1 MKDRDK
7 TRAELLEELRELRLR
22 FAALDSTQR
31 DDDQTTTPN
40 AIEHRTAIL
49 KKGHALA
56 RLGIYELVAPFEAK
70 DVSWSQ
76 EMFRIT
82 GRSPALGAPA
92 VQEYF
97 DEIVHPEDQPRL
109 KQAWELL
116 SKKDGKFDL
125 RYRVVRP
132 EGSVRY
138 IHSVGEVNCH
148 ANGEL
153 LKVIGTII
161 DRTEQEEAERKLQRM
176 NQLFNSILENASL
189 CVSRIDENGV
199 VTESRGRALEKL
211 GLKENELVGFN
222 YLDPSSP
229 HHAEVKRALA
239 GEALKVTH
247 RAVHEGKP
255 LCFQNYLFPDKVT
268 GKGLVNFSVDVT
280 ELTEAQE
287 ELKVQSRVLDS
298 MGEGVNVSDENGNI
312 LYTNPAFD
320 AMFGY
325 SQGELTGAH
334 TSLLNANPSD
344 ENDRLRGDIVESL
357 KTKGVWSGEF
367 SNRKKDGT
375 LFFTSANIS
384 SLGISGKTCSI
395 SVQEDITERKQIED
409 ALRLVVAGT
418 SHGFGQDFILSLV
431 RQLAAALRV
440 RFAFVTELC
449 EGREDRVRTLALWNG
464 TGFSDNFEYDTQDT
478 PCAEVVA
485 KEITH
490 FPERVQEL
498 FPKDTLLQEMGIES
512 YLAIPL
518 FDEAGKPLG
527 HLGVMHDRP
536 MEEATLATSIL
547 SVFASRAGAEL
558 ERKRAEAALE
568 KSHEQL
574 RQAQKMEAIGKLAG
588 GIAHDFN
595 NLLTVINGYCEIL
608 LEELPSHFSH
618 RQEIKG
624 IHRAGDRAVLLTR
637 QLLAFSR
644 KQILKL
650 ETLNANEVV
659 AELVVMLERII
670 SENIEMRFHRN
681 PQPLMVK
688 ADFGQVEQAL
698 LNIVINAQDA
708 MTEGG
713 QLTIQTSL
721 VPAGS
726 IQQTD
731 LSVSKSTDYVEISV
745 RDTGEGMKEET
756 KRRLFEPF
764 YTTKDVGKATGLG
777 LAVVYGIIRQHDGYI
792 VVESEPGKGTEI
804 KLYFPVAEEI
814 RIPQTRSDDAIHQQ
828 SRGETVLLIEDDD
841 SVREIGVRM
850 LAGFGYQVLT
860 ASDGV
865 EAVEIFERER
875 EHIDLVLMDVV
886 MPRMS
891 GPETYKQMREFK
903 ANLPAIFVTGH
914 DLNSEIHK
922 LDEYAEGSSIR
933 VLRKPYS
940 KTRLGQEISKLLGR

>member
-1 MKDRDK
+1 MKDQDK

-22 FAALDSTQR
+22 FAALDSTQG

-56 RLGIYELVAPFEAK
+56 RLGIYELVAPFGVE

-109 KQAWELL
+109 KQEWELL

-132 EGSVRY
+132 DGSVRS

-148 ANGEL
+148 ANGKL

-176 NQLFNSILENASL
+176 NQLFNAILEDGSL

-211 GLKENELVGFN
+211 GLNENELVGVNF
-222 YLDPSSP
+222 LDPSAP
-229 HHAEVKRALA
+229 RHAEVKRALA

-247 RAVHEGKP
+247 RAVHEGKA
-255 LCFQNYLFPDKVT
+255 LCFQNYLLPDKVS
-268 GKGLVNFSVDVT
+268 GKGLVNFSVDIT

-287 ELKVQSRVLDS
+287 ELMVQSRVLDS

-312 LYTNPAFD
+312 FYTNPAFD

-325 SQGELTGAH
+325 SRGELIGAH
-334 TSLLNANPSD
+334 VSSLNANPSD
-344 ENDRLRGDIVESL
+344 ENDRLIGGIVEAL
-357 KTKGVWSGEF
+357 KTREVWSGEF

-384 SLGISGKTCSI
+384 SLSISGKTCSI
-395 SVQEDITERKQIED
+395 AVQEDITERKQIED
-409 ALRLVVAGT
+409 ALRLVGAGT
-418 SHGFGQDFILSLV
+418 SHGFGRDFIRSLV
-431 RQLAAALRV
+431 RQLAASLSV
-440 RFAFVTELC
+440 RFAFVCELC
-449 EGREDRVRTLALWNG
+449 EGQEERARMLALWQG
-464 TGFSDNFEYDTQDT
+464 SDFGDVFEYDIQGT
-478 PCAEVVA
+478 PCAEVIGR
-485 KEITH
+485 KLTYY
-490 FPERVQEL
+490 PDRVQEL
-498 FPKDTLLQEMGIES
+498 FPKDTWLQEMGIES
-512 YLAIPL
+512 YLAVPL
-518 FDEAGKPLG
+518 FDGAGEPLG
-527 HLGVMHDRP
+527 HLGVMHDKP
-536 MEEATLATSIL
+536 MEEATFAESIL
-547 SVFASRAGAEL
+547 RVFASRAGAEL
-558 ERKRAEAALE
+558 ERKRAEADLE
-568 KSHEQL
+568 NSHEEL
-574 RQAQKMEAIGKLAG
+574 RQAQKMEVIGGLAG

-595 NLLTVINGYCEIL
+595 NLLTVINGYSEIL
-608 LEELPSHFSH
+608 LEELPSHFPH
-618 RQEIKG
+618 RQEIEG
-624 IHRAGDRAVLLTR
+624 IHRAGDRAASLTR

-644 KQILKL
+644 KQMLKL
-650 ETLNANEVV
+650 ESVNVNDLIT
-659 AELVVMLERII
+659 ELVVMLERII
-670 SENIEMRFHRN
+670 SEKIEIRFHKSSQQLLVR
-681 PQPLMVK
+681 
-688 ADFGQVEQAL
+688 ADSGQIQQAL

-708 MTEGG
+708 MNEGG
-713 QLTIQTSL
+713 QLTLQTSL

-726 IQQTD
+726 SGGLGLAMDESADHVQI
-731 LSVSKSTDYVEISV
+731 LVK
-745 RDTGEGMKEET
+745 DTGQGMEEET

-764 YTTKDVGKATGLG
+764 YTTKEIGKATGLG
-777 LAVVYGIIRQHDGYI
+777 LAVVYGIMKQHDGYI
-792 VVESEPGKGTEI
+792 AVESKKGKGTTF
-804 KLYFPVAEEI
+804 KLYLAAVDGA
-814 RIPQTRSDDAIHQQ
+814 RTVQTRGDQAFSPET
-828 SRGETVLLIEDDD
+828 RGETVMWVEDDN
-841 SVREIGVRM
+841 SVLQVGVRI
-850 LAGFGYQVLT
+850 LEGFGYKVLT
-860 ASDGV
+860 ARDGV
-865 EAVEIFERER
+865 EAIEIFERER

-891 GPETYKQMREFK
+891 GPETYKQMRALK

-914 DLNSEIHK
+914 DPQSEIRK
-922 LDEYAEGSSIR
+922 LDEYSERSSIR

-940 KTRLGQEISKLLGR
+940 RARLGQEISKLLGR